1 MSNDIKESLIDKDKD
16 KDKGELEL
24 ELKENIVLDEK
35 KEEIKEDKPIDTLND
50 DKATLES
57 MGFPRDLIDKIYSVM
72 HPESLDEALDYLNKN
87 DKDKFTHS
95 YIPNNT
101 SNVCSIC
108 GYKRSDHD
116 VAGLDDDI
124 IDDPPHIE
132 EKKEE
137 KKDDIELI
145 EPKNILDDDGEEDID
160 IKNML
165 EKYRN
170 KFKNNNYNF
179 DFGRSS
185 NSNASRECGVCG
197 DTIESADM
205 NRIRIPCKHIFCVDC
220 WKEYLKEKIN
230 NANVYKLA
238 CMQKECNFILEEK
251 FIKSIFDKDTVLLEK
266 YDKFLSRKKLL
277 DTNKKI
283 KLCPFPDCDGYAE
296 KKKFSKYVKCNKGH
310 DFCFECLAAPHGS
323 KACSKIIDAGFEEWK
338 QHTMVKRCPN
348 CKFWTEKNE
357 GCNHMTCSQ
366 CQFQWCWICQKEC
379 VAGHYDFGPCKG
391 LHFEKVT
398 NDEAAKRLM
407 KDNCDC
413 CCVLGWIITKFV
425 YLMIYLFMMPCFYLA
440 VLGFK
445 YLDEY
450 GDMCCAI
457 VFYCMSF
464 LPFFIAYEV
473 LSVCYIVVLSI
484 PGLFICPYNRFLKNI
499 LFGKILGQ
507 LFPV

>member
-160 IKNML
+160 IKNMI

-251 FIKSIFDKDTVLLEK
+251 FIKSILDKDTVLLEK

-296 KKKFSKYVKCNKGH
+296 KKNLVNTSN
-310 DFCFECLAAPHGS
+310 
-323 KACSKIIDAGFEEWK
+323 
-338 QHTMVKRCPN
+338 
-348 CKFWTEKNE
+348 
-357 GCNHMTCSQ
+357 
-366 CQFQWCWICQKEC
+366 
-379 VAGHYDFGPCKG
+379 
-391 LHFEKVT
+391 VT
-398 NDEAAKRLM
+398 RGTIS
-407 KDNCDC
+407 
-413 CCVLGWIITKFV
+413 VLNV
-425 YLMIYLFMMPCFYLA
+425 
-440 VLGFK
+440 
-445 YLDEY
+445 
-450 GDMCCAI
+450 
-457 VFYCMSF
+457 
-464 LPFFIAYEV
+464 
-473 LSVCYIVVLSI
+473 
-484 PGLFICPYNRFLKNI
+484 
-499 LFGKILGQ
+499 
-507 LFPV
+507 

>member
-1 MSNDIKESLIDKDKD
+1 MSNDNKENLIDKDQE
-16 KDKGELEL
+16 KGELEL
-24 ELKENIVLDEK
+24 ELKGNIVLNEE
-35 KEEIKEDKPIDTLND
+35 KEEIKEEDKDKPKDIPND

-57 MGFPRDLIDKIYSVM
+57 MGFARDLIDKIYSVM

-116 VAGLDDDI
+116 IGGIDI
-124 IDDPPHIE
+124 DLIQLPPHLE

-137 KKDDIELI
+137 KKEEVDLI
-145 EPKNILDDDGEEDID
+145 EPKNIIDDGVEDVD

-170 KFKNNNYNF
+170 KFKNINYKF
-179 DFGRSS
+179 DYTRNSS
-185 NSNASRECGVCG
+185 VSSECGVCG

-205 NRIRIPCKHIFCVDC
+205 SRVRIPCKHSFCVDC

-230 NANVYKLA
+230 NANVYKLS

-251 FIKSIFDKDTVLLEK
+251 FIKSILDKDTVLLEK

-310 DFCFECLAAPHGS
+310 EFCFECLTAPHGS

-366 CQFQWCWICQKEC
+366 CNFQWCWICQKEC

-398 NDEAAKRLM
+398 DDEAAKRLM

-484 PGLFICPYNRFLKNI
+484 PGLFICPYNRFLKNV

>member
-1 MSNDIKESLIDKDKD
+1 MSNDNKENLIDKDQE
-16 KDKGELEL
+16 KGELEL
-24 ELKENIVLDEK
+24 ELKGNIVLNEE
-35 KEEIKEDKPIDTLND
+35 KEEIKEEDKDKPKDIPND

-57 MGFPRDLIDKIYSVM
+57 MGFARDLIDKIYSVM

-95 YIPNNT
+95 YIQDNT

-116 VAGLDDDI
+116 IGGIDI
-124 IDDPPHIE
+124 DLIQFPHLE

-137 KKDDIELI
+137 KKEEVDLI
-145 EPKNILDDDGEEDID
+145 EPKNIIDDGVEDVD

-170 KFKNNNYNF
+170 KFKNINYKF
-179 DFGRSS
+179 DYTRNSS
-185 NSNASRECGVCG
+185 VSSECGVCG

-205 NRIRIPCKHIFCVDC
+205 SRVRIPCKHSFCVDC

-230 NANVYKLA
+230 NANVYKLS

-251 FIKSIFDKDTVLLEK
+251 FIKSILDKDTVLLEK

-277 DTNKKI
+277 DSNKKI

-464 LPFFIAYEV
+464 LPFFICYEV

>member
-16 KDKGELEL
+16 SGDLHI
-24 ELKENIVLDEK
+24 ELKGNIGVDEKKEEK
-35 KEEIKEDKPIDTLND
+35 KEEIKDIEDKPIDIPND

-57 MGFPRDLIDKIYSVM
+57 MGFQKELIDKIYSVM
-72 HPESLDEALDYLNKN
+72 HPENLDEALDYLNKN

-116 VAGLDDDI
+116 VGD
-124 IDDPPHIE
+124 IDDLISDKPLIE

-137 KKDDIELI
+137 KKEEGELLI
-145 EPKNILDDDGEEDID
+145 SKDLLDDNEEDKD
-160 IKNML
+160 IQDML

-170 KFKNNNYNF
+170 KFRGRHFNIGYN
-179 DFGRSS
+179 GIS
-185 NSNASRECGVCG
+185 NISRECGVCG

-205 NRIRIPCKHIFCVDC
+205 NLIKLPCKHSFCLDC

-238 CMQKECNFILEEK
+238 CMQKECNYILEEK
-251 FIKSIFDKDTVLLEK
+251 FIKSILDKDTVLLEK
-266 YDKFLSRKKLL
+266 YDKFLTRKKLI
-277 DTNKKI
+277 DSNKKI

-310 DFCFECLAAPHGS
+310 EFCFECLTAPHGS

-338 QHTMVKRCPN
+338 KHTMVKRCPN

-366 CQFQWCWICQKEC
+366 CNFQWCWICQKEC
-379 VAGHYDFGPCKG
+379 VAGHYSFGPCKG
-391 LHFEKVT
+391 LHFSKVS
-398 NDEAAKRLM
+398 DDQDAKQLM

-413 CCVLGWIITKFV
+413 CCVLGWIIMKFV
-425 YLMIYLFMMPCFYLA
+425 YLVIYLFMMPCFYLA

-450 GDMCCAI
+450 GEMCCAV
-457 VFYCMSF
+457 VFFCLSF
-464 LPFFIAYEV
+464 LPFFVCYEV

-484 PGLFICPYNRFLKNI
+484 PGLFICPYNRFLQNV